1 LVSRLVFFANTPPKQ
16 DISVQ
21 NTAIKLQIKAFLKK
35 TCHSL
40 GLFQLL
46 SQIIHDIYYGYYFDT
61 EQIGTFDWTFNGG
74 IQLHVNLSPM
84 SCLSRGD
91 NYVKTVISLIWM
103 QFSHNYL
110 HLKNYFI
117 MILNIQPKPFHSTE
131 AFIK

>member
-1 LVSRLVFFANTPPKQ
+1 MILRLNFKTSRLVFFANTPPKQ

-91 NYVKTVISLIWM
+91 NY
-103 QFSHNYL
+103 
-110 HLKNYFI
+110 FI